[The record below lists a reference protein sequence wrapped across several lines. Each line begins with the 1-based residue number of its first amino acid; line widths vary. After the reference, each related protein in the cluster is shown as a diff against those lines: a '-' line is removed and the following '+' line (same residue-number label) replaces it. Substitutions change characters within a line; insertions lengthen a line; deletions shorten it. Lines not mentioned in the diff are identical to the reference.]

1 MLTIMMISRRGSK
14 ILSLFLGVI
23 TALSLILFSYPSQA
37 ITPDDIDAMSSQTTV
52 LIGQALKTSD
62 GRQEAFNPGSGVIV
76 ARNGNTY
83 YAVTNT
89 HVVKRPNPE
98 GLWGVVTWDEKFHQV
113 LDVGDNIIRFGNY
126 QSRDLPIVGFD
137 LALVKFTANEEYPIA
152 VMGNSEQIHVNE
164 PVYLSGWPKPEG
176 GTARIV
182 RVFSPGQLV
191 KIEDTPFSNGGYN
204 IMYDN
209 WTKPGMSGSPVFN
222 QNGEVIGIHAA
233 GRRNGNNYCID
244 PELNL
249 NSSCGIQGVHLIGQL
264 EAKRIR
270 LAFNPPPVKSSVIAK
285 GQANKAEADVIE
297 DVYKIFS
304 RVESQLRDC
313 PTGVLID
320 QPGCESLF

>member
-1 MLTIMMISRRGSK
+1 MLTIMIISRRGSK

-62 GRQEAFNPGSGVIV
+62 GGQEAFNPGSGVIV

-89 HVVKRPNPE
+89 HVVKRPNPDV
-98 GLWGVVTWDEKFHQV
+98 LWGVVTWDEKFHEV

-126 QSRDLPIVGFD
+126 QSRDLPIAGFD
-137 LALVKFTANEEYPIA
+137 LALVKFTANEDYPIA
-152 VMGNSEQIHVNE
+152 VMGNSEQIQVNE

-176 GTARIV
+176 GVPGTV

-222 QNGEVIGIHAA
+222 QNGELIGIHAA
-233 GRRNGNNYCID
+233 GRSNGNNYCID

-249 NSSCGIQGVHLIGQL
+249 NSSCGIEAVYLISQL
-264 EAKRIR
+264 EAKQIR
-270 LAFNPPPVKSSVIAK
+270 LAFNPPPVKSSVIAI
-285 GQANKAEADVIE
+285 GRANKAEADVIE
-297 DVYKIFS
+297 DVYKIFN

>member
-1 MLTIMMISRRGSK
+1 MMISRRGSK

-37 ITPDDIDAMSSQTTV
+37 ITPDDINAMSSQTTV

-62 GRQEAFNPGSGVIV
+62 GGQEAFNPGSGVII

-98 GLWGVVTWDEKFHQV
+98 GLWGVLTWDKKFHEV

-126 QSRDLPIVGFD
+126 QSRDLPIAGFD
-137 LALVKFTANEEYPIA
+137 LALVKFTANQDYPIA
-152 VMGNSEQIHVNE
+152 VMGNSEQIQVNE

-191 KIEDTPFSNGGYN
+191 KVEDTPFSNGGYN

-222 QNGEVIGIHAA
+222 QNGELIGIHAA

-270 LAFNPPPVKSSVIAK
+270 LVFNPPPVKSSVIAK
-285 GQANKAEADVIE
+285 GQANKAKADVIE

>member
-1 MLTIMMISRRGSK
+1 MMISRRGSK

-37 ITPDDIDAMSSQTTV
+37 ITPDDINAMSSQTTV

-62 GRQEAFNPGSGVIV
+62 GGQEAFNPGSGVII

-98 GLWGVVTWDEKFHQV
+98 GLWGVLTWDKKFHEV

-126 QSRDLPIVGFD
+126 QSRDLPIAGFD
-137 LALVKFTANEEYPIA
+137 LALVKFTANQDYPIA
-152 VMGNSEQIHVNE
+152 VMGNSEQIQVNE

-191 KIEDTPFSNGGYN
+191 KVEDTPFSNGGYN

-222 QNGEVIGIHAA
+222 QNGELIGIHAA

-285 GQANKAEADVIE
+285 GQATKAKADVIE